1 MNGKQHNMN
10 GQTTRAT
17 RGFTLIEL
25 MVTIAIAAI
34 LLTIALPNFNN
45 FVMNNRMAT
54 QANDLITALNLARS
68 EAVKR
73 SARVTVCPSS
83 NGTTCGGT
91 WADGWVVL
99 DPAGNVI
106 RMQSTPGGGTSLAAG
121 SAVTAGVTYTALG
134 STTIPAD
141 ASDADSTLT
150 LCPPSPAAVAGRAI
164 SIGRTGRVSVSSAT
178 CS

>member
-1 MNGKQHNMN
+1 VNGKQHNMN
-10 GQTTRAT
+10 GQTTGAT

-73 SARVTVCPSS
+73 NASVTVCKSS
-83 NGTTCGGT
+83 DGVNCVGSWSQGWAVKDLAGTVIRWQQALTGGST
-91 WADGWVVL
+91 LTGVATKVVFRADG
-99 DPAGNVI
+99 
-106 RMQSTPGGGTSLAAG
+106 AAR
-121 SAVTAGVTYTALG
+121 
-134 STTIPAD
+134 ID
-141 ASDADSTLT
+141 DDDSIAETTLT
-150 LCPPSPAAVAGRAI
+150 LCPPSPAAVPGRAI
-164 SIGRTGRVSVSSAT
+164 TIGRTGRVSVSNAT